1 MASGESYSVPL
12 TTIFWVIS
20 QYNFPTGGLGERQ
33 QRSLVLEEP
42 AFARRPAAEPRELA
56 ARADHAVAGDD
67 DGDRVPAVGRTDC
80 AGGADVAQATR
91 QLAVAYRRAVRDGA
105 QGAPHAPL
113 KRRAGR
119 VQRKVERRTVP
130 GEVLRQLIAGTGQE
144 ATRRPTPVVRLDAR
158 EIPSGEPHAGEPRG
172 GGGDHELADR
182 AREPDRGALAHHSSP
197 LSKRRAGAGARRAAP
212 RDRNCGRRGRGPHAA
227 RSVRCRAGC
236 G

>member
-20 QYNFPTGGLGERQ
+20 QYNFPTGGLGERE

-42 AFARRPAAEPRELA
+42 AFAIQAAAETRELA

-91 QLAVAYRRAVRDGA
+91 QLAVAHGRAVRDGA

-119 VQRKVERRTVP
+119 VQGKVERRTGP

-144 ATRRPTPVVRLDAR
+144 AARGLSPVVRLDAR
-158 EIPSGEPHAGEPRG
+158 EIHARKPHAGKPRVA
-172 GGGDHELADR
+172 GGDHELADR
-182 AREPDRGALAHHSSP
+182 AREPDRGALARHSSP
-197 LSKRRAGAGARRAAP
+197 PSKRRAGAGARRAVP
-212 RDRNCGRRGRGPHAA
+212 RDRN
-227 RSVRCRAGC
+227 RSEE
-236 G
+236 

>member
-42 AFARRPAAEPRELA
+42 AFAIQAAAETCELA

-67 DGDRVPAVGRTDC
+67 DGDRIPAVGRTDC
-80 AGGADVAQATR
+80 ARGADVAQATR
-91 QLAVAYRRAVRDGA
+91 QLAVAHGRAERNGA

-113 KRRAGR
+113 TRRAGR
-119 VQRKVERRTVP
+119 VQGQVERRTGPVEVP
-130 GEVLRQLIAGTGQE
+130 RQLIAGTGQE

-158 EIPSGEPHAGEPRG
+158 EAPSGEPHAGEIG
-172 GGGDHELADR
+172 R
-182 AREPDRGALAHHSSP
+182 AH
-197 LSKRRAGAGARRAAP
+197 
-212 RDRNCGRRGRGPHAA
+212 
-227 RSVRCRAGC
+227 V
-236 G
+236 